1 MTTSEQNLQAVSA
14 QSPSTE
20 DIITNKLVEDA
31 TTINLIGEIETVV
44 SSMAI
49 DQKVMVAQSEEGH
62 LWKFNYGSVEVFV
75 QLTGTTDDDT
85 LSVWSFV
92 MQLPAKN
99 EPQLMRKLLEMNASA
114 TLESRF
120 GIVNDQVVVIAT
132 RTVAD
137 LSPTEISRTITIVAT
152 IADENDDAL
161 QAEYGQ

>member
-114 TLESRF
+114 TFESRF

-152 IADENDDAL
+152 IADDNDDAL

>member
-44 SSMAI
+44 TSMAI
-49 DQKVMVAQSEEGH
+49 EQKVMVAQGEEGH

-114 TLESRF
+114 TFESRF

-132 RTVAD
+132 RTIAD

-152 IADENDDAL
+152 IADDNDDAL

>member
-44 SSMAI
+44 TSMAI

-114 TLESRF
+114 TFESRF

-152 IADENDDAL
+152 IADDNDDAL